1 MTQYRLNKNFK
12 IRGSKNL
19 PVDGLTTRTRNVREE
34 ALTMKFGIFSGIG
47 LLITVFCTSALPIR
61 RDEIQH
67 QYHHQY

>member
-34 ALTMKFGIFSGIG
+34 ELTMKFGIFIRFWVIDYG
-47 LLITVFCTSALPIR
+47 AL
-61 RDEIQH
+61 
-67 QYHHQY
+67 Y